1 MNSTSAMKFLIA
13 AFSGFALFGGA
24 VAQQGAQQG
33 GAQQGTQQGGAQQG
47 AQPGAQQG
55 GQSGAQQGSGKSGT
69 GSSST
74 GATAP
79 DAPVVGRI
87 PLGVTVQETLL
98 IAKGYRGS
106 KLLHAD
112 VYNDKNQKIGK
123 VEDLIV
129 SPDGKLSTAI
139 IEVGGFLGLK
149 RHRVAIPVDQLKFE
163 DQKKVMLPGA
173 TKEALKALPEFEYA

>member
-1 MNSTSAMKFLIA
+1 MKFFVFVLSSIA
-13 AFSGFALFGGA
+13 LLGGA
-24 VAQQGAQQG
+24 FAQQSGQQGSQQG
-33 GAQQGTQQGGAQQG
+33 GAQQGGSQQG
-47 AQPGAQQG
+47 AGKSSGSQGAQ
-55 GQSGAQQGSGKSGT
+55 S
-69 GSSST
+69 GSSSS

-79 DAPVVGRI
+79 DAPVAGRI

-106 KLLHAD
+106 KLMHAD
-112 VYNDKNQKIGK
+112 VYNDKNQKVGK

-129 SPDGKLSTAI
+129 TPDGKLSTAI

-163 DQKKVMLPGA
+163 DNKKVMLPGA
-173 TKEALKALPEFEYA
+173 TKDALKALPEFEYV